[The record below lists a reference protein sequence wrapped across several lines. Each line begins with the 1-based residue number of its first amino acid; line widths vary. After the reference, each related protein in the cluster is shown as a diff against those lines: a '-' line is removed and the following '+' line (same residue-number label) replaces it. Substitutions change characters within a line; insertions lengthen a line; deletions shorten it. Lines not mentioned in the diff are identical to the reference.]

1 MSLSRL
7 ETGRR
12 ENVTY
17 VIGIARHSKS
27 PSPEGVFGIDRR
39 HLALR
44 RRLLTMLVTCSV
56 LLNTIRLRRIE
67 LPIVCGASAWDS

>member
-1 MSLSRL
+1 MSLPCL
-7 ETGRR
+7 VIGRR
-12 ENVTY
+12 ESLTC
-17 VIGIARHSKS
+17 VIGIVRHSKS

-67 LPIVCGASAWDS
+67 LPIVSGASAWDS